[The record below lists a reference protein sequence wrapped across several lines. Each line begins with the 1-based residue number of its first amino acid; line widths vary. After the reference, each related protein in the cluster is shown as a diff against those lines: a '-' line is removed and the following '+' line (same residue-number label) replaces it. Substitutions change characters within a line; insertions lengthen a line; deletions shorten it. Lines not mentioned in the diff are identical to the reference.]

1 LPTFLKNKKN
11 VWKMKNVTKIKK
23 RKNVGFYICTAVQ
36 QVIIF
41 LDAHTEVNVGWLEP
55 LLDQLKRNEQ
65 QVIQPF
71 IDGIDMRTL
80 QFASPGIYYKGAF
93 SWDLRYVDELMST
106 DPPPL

>member
-1 LPTFLKNKKN
+1 
-11 VWKMKNVTKIKK
+11 MKNVTKIKK
-23 RKNVGFYICTAVQ
+23 TLKCRFLHLYGCIQ

-106 DPPPL
+106 DPPPP